1 MDFSEWLDKHPGSV
15 KAMADHFG
23 VTHSAV
29 SQWRGNGV
37 PLLHMQ
43 AVHEFT
49 SGAVTLAE
57 MTAVAVAAAK
67 KRANERD
74 AKAAA

>member
-1 MDFSEWLDKHPGSV
+1 MDLNTWLNEERGRMS
-15 KAMADHFG
+15 AMAAHFG
-23 VTHSAV
+23 VTVSAV

-49 SGAVTLAE
+49 GGVVTLAD
-57 MTAVAVAAAK
+57 MTTVAVAAAK
-67 KRANERD
+67 KRADERD